1 MSNHHLETVHTAELT
16 SGDVIE
22 AGHRIVVKGRTTRYE
37 FRAVTRNH
45 ANGDVWVTVVKPS
58 DGQAR
63 SFHPSQVRAVVK
75 GVEHTLAGWEQEVD
89 PLERAPAWMREAR
102 ADRERR
108 AAAAAVEKQ
117 EKAATV
123 GKVRLPDLVTGGVVP
138 AGTVLSSD
146 HGEAKVLADGR
157 LLVHRKRFKT
167 PTEAAAEAVGKAA
180 GSGWSFWRLPD
191 GRPLGEARHDYCT
204 GGA

>member
-22 AGHRIVVKGRTTRYE
+22 AGTRIVVKGRTTRYE

-63 SFHPSQVRAVVK
+63 SFHPSLVRAVVK
-75 GVEHTLAGWEQEVD
+75 GVEHTLAGWEHEVD
-89 PLERAPAWMREAR
+89 PLERAPGWMREAR

-117 EKAATV
+117 AKAATV

-138 AGTVLSSD
+138 PGTVLASD
-146 HGEAKVLADGR
+146 HGEAKVTADGL

-167 PTEAAAEAVGKAA
+167 PTEAAAEAAGKAT

-191 GRPLGEARHDYCT
+191 GRPLGDARYDYCT